1 MRESRGSKNLK
12 QFNHRAY
19 IRKGFVFEKY
29 MNMCVDPENNALFN
43 SGPQNK
49 PVFYVYAEITL
60 GRAIMP

>member
-29 MNMCVDPENNALFN
+29 MNMCADPENNALFN
-43 SGPQNK
+43 SGPLNK

-60 GRAIMP
+60 GHAIVP